1 MATPIANL
9 ALTSAGSGAG
19 TAKAAT
25 TTAPSIFSK
34 GNILLILVVAAI
46 LLRFDNPLSR
56 KALTMLKPYVEKGVR
71 TKSILQPVWKLLCYV
86 LILAFGKGNV
96 DRYVGANL
104 VPTPIHNFV
113 GGKVSKYAGKIPR
126 WGA

>member
-9 ALTSAGSGAG
+9 ALTNASSETSA
-19 TAKAAT
+19 AKSA
-25 TTAPSIFSK
+25 APSVFSK

-56 KALTMLKPYVEKGVR
+56 KALTMLKPYIVNGVR

-104 VPTPIHNFV
+104 VPTPIHDFV
-113 GGKVSKYAGKIPR
+113 GGKVTKYAGKIPR

>member
-9 ALTSAGSGAG
+9 ALTSASAE
-19 TAKAAT
+19 TSAAKS
-25 TTAPSIFSK
+25 TAPSIFSK

-56 KALTMLKPYVEKGVR
+56 KALTMLKPYIESGVR

-86 LILAFGKGNV
+86 LILAFGKSNV

-104 VPTPIHNFV
+104 VPTPLHDFV
-113 GGKVSKYAGKIPR
+113 GGKVTKYAGKIPR